1 MSPTTLLAMD
11 QEALVVLCV
20 LAIAGMFIYV
30 VRTIKDVK
38 ETREREQTKREVA
51 AYVAEGSIR
60 PQDAASILN
69 AGGPAQESS
78 QAEQTIASA
87 VAWGTISPAK
97 ASDLLKTLRTNPPR
111 DGAASEPKA

>member
-1 MSPTTLLAMD
+1 MNPTMLALNEEPMIVM
-11 QEALVVLCV
+11 VVLAFAGIV
-20 LAIAGMFIYV
+20 LYV
-30 VRTIKDVK
+30 VKTIKDIK
-38 ETREREQTKREVA
+38 QTREREQTKREVA

-69 AGGPAQESS
+69 AGGPSNESS

-97 ASDLLKTLRTNPPR
+97 ATDLLKTLRTPAHR
-111 DGAASEPKA
+111 DAGDEPKA